1 MTRLTQAIRQRIL
14 VLDGAMGTMIQAAD
28 LGAADFGG
36 PALEGCNEHLNL
48 TRPDVIRRIHA
59 AYFDAGAD
67 LVSTNTFGCAPWV
80 LGEYGLADRAYE
92 ITHAA
97 ARLARDTAG
106 DRFVAGA
113 LGPGTRSISVTRNIT
128 FDEVREGYQIQS
140 RALIDAGVDVLL
152 LETQQDTLNVKAAA
166 LGIREAMREAGVDV
180 PLMVSATIEPM
191 GTMLAGQGV
200 EPLYVALEHLN
211 LFSIGLNCGT
221 GPEFMTD
228 HLRTLAGMA
237 TCFVTV
243 YPNAGLPDERGQYG
257 ETPASVAFKMRRFVD
272 EGWVNL
278 VGGCCGTTPAHIR
291 ALATMVRGRGP
302 RTPAPRALQAVSGLE
317 VLYPTEDN
325 RAIFV
330 GERTNVIGSRRFKEL
345 IVAEDFESAAEIG
358 RAQVRGGAQ
367 VLDVCLAN
375 PDRDETTDMER
386 FMANLTR
393 KVKVP
398 LMIDS
403 TDARVLELALRHCQ
417 GKAIV
422 NSINLEDGE
431 ERFERVCPLLRA
443 YGAAVIVGCID
454 EDKQQGM
461 AVTRT
466 RKLAIAERSYALL
479 TERYGIPARDLIFDS
494 LVFPVG
500 TGDRNYLGSAVETIE
515 GVAAIKAR
523 FPETKTILGISNV
536 SFGLPPAG
544 REVLNAVFLYHC
556 TKAGLDYAIVN
567 TERLERYASI
577 PEGERR
583 LAEDLLFGRGA
594 DPVAAFAAHFRGRQK
609 AAPVAQTLSLDE
621 RLARYIIEGSR
632 EGLIE
637 DLDSKLKEAAPLDIV
652 NGPLM
657 RGMDEVG
664 RLFND
669 NQLIVAEVLQSAE
682 AMKAAVAHL
691 EPFME
696 KAEAATRGTF
706 VLATV
711 KGDVH
716 DIGKNLVEIILGN
729 NGYRVIN
736 LGIKVPPETLIAAC
750 QEHKPDA
757 IGLSGLLVKSAQ
769 QMVVTAQDFRAAGI
783 EIPLF
788 VGGAALTKKFTATR
802 IAPEHAGL
810 TVYAKDAMDGLNLAN
825 QLFSAPTRDA
835 LISRVRAE
843 QAALATGDA
852 ATARPAAPLDQRPPA
867 RVSLTR
873 VEPPAPPDLEP
884 HLLREVPLAHIY
896 PYLNLQMLYG
906 KHLGVRGLVSRLL
919 EDGDPKVLEIHE
931 VVEALKR
938 EAAEHGWL
946 RARGIYQWFRVRA
959 TGETLIVADARGTE
973 QARFTFPRQ
982 RDGERLCLT
991 DYVRDDADDAVAMFT
1006 VTCGE
1011 GVRER
1016 AETLK
1021 QRGEY
1026 LESHALQALAIEC
1039 AEAFAEMLHAR
1050 LRTLWGFPDAP
1061 DVKIAD
1067 KLKGRYRGIR
1077 VSFGYP
1083 ACPSLA
1089 DQTTLFALLRPEQ
1102 IGLALTEG
1110 FMMDPEASVSA
1121 LVFHHPGAKYFKAE

>member
-959 TGETLIVADARGTE
+959 TGETLIVADARGAE

-982 RDGERLCLT
+982 RAGERLCLT

>member
-1 MTRLTQAIRQRIL
+1 
-14 VLDGAMGTMIQAAD
+14 
-28 LGAADFGG
+28 
-36 PALEGCNEHLNL
+36 
-48 TRPDVIRRIHA
+48 
-59 AYFDAGAD
+59 
-67 LVSTNTFGCAPWV
+67 
-80 LGEYGLADRAYE
+80 
-92 ITHAA
+92 
-97 ARLARDTAG
+97 
-106 DRFVAGA
+106 
-113 LGPGTRSISVTRNIT
+113 
-128 FDEVREGYQIQS
+128 
-140 RALIDAGVDVLL
+140 
-152 LETQQDTLNVKAAA
+152 
-166 LGIREAMREAGVDV
+166 
-180 PLMVSATIEPM
+180 
-191 GTMLAGQGV
+191 
-200 EPLYVALEHLN
+200 
-211 LFSIGLNCGT
+211 
-221 GPEFMTD
+221 
-228 HLRTLAGMA
+228 
-237 TCFVTV
+237 
-243 YPNAGLPDERGQYG
+243 
-257 ETPASVAFKMRRFVD
+257 
-272 EGWVNL
+272 
-278 VGGCCGTTPAHIR
+278 
-291 ALATMVRGRGP
+291 MVRGRGP
-302 RTPAPRALQAVSGLE
+302 RTPAARALQAVSGLE

-375 PDRDETTDMER
+375 PDRDETTDMDR

-523 FPETKTILGISNV
+523 LPETKTILGISNV

-621 RLARYIIEGSR
+621 RLARYIVEGSR

-835 LISRVRAE
+835 LIGRVRAE

-852 ATARPAAPLDQRPPA
+852 ATARPAAPLDQPPPA

-959 TGETLIVADARGTE
+959 TGETLIVADARGAE

-1089 DQTTLFALLRPEQ
+1089 DQATLFALLRPEQ